1 LLNDLNSP
9 KAIAEMHAL
18 ADKAMAGEGDAASS
32 LKAAGEVLG
41 LLQATPELWFQGRG
55 RDDDLDPAAIE
66 GLIEQR
72 RQAREAK
79 DFAASDRIRDD
90 LAAQGVVLEDGADG
104 TTWRRGG

>member
-1 LLNDLNSP
+1 MILCLDIGNSHIYGGVFDGDDLRLTFR
-9 KAIAEMHAL
+9 KAS
-18 ADKAMAGEGDAASS
+18 KTGASS
-32 LKAAGEVLG
+32 DEYGLFFRSVLR
-41 LLQATPELWFQGRG
+41 EN
-55 RDDDLDPAAIE
+55 DLDPAAIE